1 MISIF
6 KSVKRIVPIMAAA
19 MLLTGCNS
27 DVKFFKDPETP
38 GVQVPIKDS
47 EIENDLY
54 YVKDG
59 TNFIK
64 TLPLKGSAT
73 EGGSQSGT
81 TADRSRVLYAGPNED
96 TLIPTHYKG
105 EIIAQAAVDNDWNDV
120 LLERFKDM
128 GYSVGFFNAKY
139 NKEANELYFD
149 LDTAGIEGT
158 DFYKQMESL
167 ESASIRIVGVDH
179 KELSTSNAD
188 FESGILIGMEKG
200 ESHLLSLYAG
210 TYYHEV
216 EVIADTQMFQSF
228 EYYSYD
234 SSYIQDTP
242 NGYRSFQIP
251 QQLKS
256 GYYSINAEGLFR
268 YVDYAKGQGNIEETA
283 YNDAY
288 YDNEADMLAQFA
300 TKYSFTVDRRTKNMT
315 IAALYSEESVEKE
328 KEEDIKGYIFSPDGT
343 EYQMT
348 LDTKKNTLKT
358 DFTEVMPGKWTVNI
372 FPKELVIENFEVVDN
387 TPDEELTQKEYT
399 IVVDEDKENIV
410 FKCYFKTKAGEKLED
425 IAVTGSIITP
435 GGETFIMT
443 KEEETTLE
451 DETKMLLK
459 YVMPYAGA
467 GSYVVDINFYPEKTE
482 IEEPFIENNTETV
495 TDTIIIEG

>member
-6 KSVKRIVPIMAAA
+6 KNIKRIIPIMAAA
-19 MLLTGCNS
+19 MLLTGCNT
-27 DVKFFKDPETP
+27 DVKFFKDPERP
-38 GVQVPIKDS
+38 GEQMPVKDTEIKT
-47 EIENDLY
+47 DLY

-59 TNFIK
+59 TNFIL

-73 EGGSQSGT
+73 TVASQSGT
-81 TADRSRVLYAGPNED
+81 AADKKRVLYAGPNED

-105 EIIAQAAVDNDWNDV
+105 EIIAQAAADGDWNNIM
-120 LLERFKDM
+120 LERFKDM
-128 GYSVGFFNAKY
+128 GYSVGFYNAKY
-139 NKEANELYFD
+139 DGETNELSFD
-149 LDTAGIEGT
+149 LDSAGIENT
-158 DFYKQMESL
+158 DFFTKMKEL

-179 KELSTSNAD
+179 KELSSENAD
-188 FESGILIGMEKG
+188 FDSGILIGMKKG

-234 SSYIQDTP
+234 NSYIQDTP
-242 NGYRSFQIP
+242 NGYRSFQMP
-251 QQLKS
+251 QDLKS
-256 GYYSINAEGLFR
+256 GYYSVNAEGLFR

-315 IAALYSEESVEKE
+315 IAALYNETTVEKE
-328 KEEDIKGYIFSPDGT
+328 KEEEIKGYIFAPDGT
-343 EYQMT
+343 EYQMA

-372 FPKELVIENFEVVDN
+372 FPKDLEIENFDVVDN

-399 IVVDEDKENIV
+399 IVMDEDKENIV

-443 KEEETTLE
+443 KEEETTLD
-451 DETKMLLK
+451 DERKMLLK

-467 GSYVVDINFYPEKTE
+467 GSYIVDINYYPEKTE
-482 IEEPFIENNTETV
+482 IEEPYTENNTETV